1 MRGCRVGG
9 LWKPGRFSGKRINR
23 VQCVRVFEYR
33 PNCSLNPQSA
43 AIFFAVVAATSLLVA
58 AYFVTLGLWPVLPFA
73 GLELTALGAV
83 LLHSLRRGSWH
94 EIVSVSDGRVE
105 IDIFTGRARRKIGFP
120 RAWTQ
125 VELRRAPISGHPSHL
140 FIGSQGRFVE
150 IGRHLTEDE
159 RREQE
164 KKLKRAIGGMGQSPE
179 FERVGE

>member
-1 MRGCRVGG
+1 
-9 LWKPGRFSGKRINR
+9 
-23 VQCVRVFEYR
+23 VQCVRIFEYR

-83 LLHSLRRGSWH
+83 LLHSLRRGRWH

-105 IDIFTGRARRKIGFP
+105 IDIFTGRTRRKIGFP